1 MGECLVKRKHSHD
14 RGKRK
19 IVDQSVVDFHGIHN
33 ETFPFLNETFLMHP
47 RLHRKIDSNTEGES
61 KNRNSLI
68 HFDERN
74 ISTPFA
80 IPNKTFLVRSD
91 VLGDRMIESLKVN
104 QKCYEEKNSV
114 MSAWS

>member
-1 MGECLVKRKHSHD
+1 
-14 RGKRK
+14 
-19 IVDQSVVDFHGIHN
+19 
-33 ETFPFLNETFLMHP
+33 MHP

-80 IPNKTFLVRSD
+80 IPNKTFLVQSD

-104 QKCYEEKNSV
+104 QKCYEELLTKVDASQNETFPRHGVHETFPKVCIFMASRD
-114 MSAWS
+114 SASFVL

>member
-1 MGECLVKRKHSHD
+1 MAPSHNHVVNE
-14 RGKRK
+14 RLKTSRLLIL
-19 IVDQSVVDFHGIHN
+19 IVSACGRN

-61 KNRNSLI
+61 KIRNSLI

-80 IPNKTFLVRSD
+80 IPNKTFLVQSD